1 MLADATRSVAE
12 MAVTRFGLDRARVQQ
27 ACQAVLEAQA
37 QGKSLDLVD
46 LLLDHRLLTRE
57 QAQEVRF
64 SLDKTQVDLAS
75 AKNKAVNGHAGD
87 GLTGNGLTGNGQTG
101 NGQTGNGAT
110 TNGAGAV
117 AGTQE
122 LRTLGEY
129 RILRRLGEGG
139 MGAVFLAYQQSEDR
153 QVAIKVLP
161 DHLAGNQVALDR
173 FYREARS
180 GKLLNHPNIV
190 RNIAE
195 GQDRQTGRHYLV
207 LEYVDGVSAQALLDR
222 FGNLKVSDA
231 VHIILDIAR
240 ALEHAHSRNVV
251 HRDIKP
257 GNILITNTG
266 VAKLSDL
273 GLAKRTDETSH
284 LTHARQGFGT
294 PYYMPYEQA
303 MNARSANG
311 RSDIFALGATLYHL
325 VTGEVPFAGANHV
338 EIVEKKNLG
347 FYELASVRNPAV
359 PAVLDQIL
367 EKMLAR
373 EPRDRY
379 QTASELIVDLE
390 RSGLAPVVP
399 SFVDA
404 DKALQDPVVQQRLTI
419 AAQATCPDLS
429 MPQDSANS
437 ANDKPAEPP
446 AYWYVRFRDRHGQMC
461 KGKATTPQIVKRLDE
476 GRLSPHAE
484 LARQPSGN
492 YVALHRLPEFKQA
505 AARALAT
512 WPAESNGRAA
522 SHGAWFWLA
531 MSLGIGLIA
540 AGAWLLLQVYFSAG

>member
-1 MLADATRSVAE
+1 MIADATRSVAD
-12 MAVTRFGLDRARVQQ
+12 MAVARFGLDRARVQP

-37 QGKSLDLVD
+37 QGKTLDIVD
-46 LLLDHRLLTRE
+46 LLVERQLLTSE
-57 QAQEVRF
+57 QAREVRS

-75 AKNKAVNGHAGD
+75 PKNRQVNGHAA
-87 GLTGNGLTGNGQTG
+87 GLAAGTEQAA
-101 NGQTGNGAT
+101 NGAAR
-110 TNGAGAV
+110 NGAGTPA
-117 AGTQE
+117 ASPPPATQE

-139 MGAVFLAYQQSEDR
+139 MGAVYLAYQQSEDR

-161 DHLAGNQVALDR
+161 EHLAGNQIALDR

-180 GKLLNHPNIV
+180 GKQLNHPNIV
-190 RNIAE
+190 HNIAE

-207 LEYVDGVSAQALLDR
+207 LEFVDGVSAQALLDR
-222 FGNLKVSDA
+222 FGKLKVPDV
-231 VHIILDIAR
+231 VHIVLDIAR
-240 ALEHAHSRNVV
+240 ALEHAHSRNIV

-257 GNILITNTG
+257 ANILITNTG

-325 VTGEVPFAGANHV
+325 VTGEVPFSGGNAL
-338 EIVEKKNLG
+338 EIVDKKQLG
-347 FYELASVRNPAV
+347 FYELASSRNPDV

-390 RSGLAPVVP
+390 RTGLAPSVP

-404 DKALQDPVVQQRLTI
+404 DKALQDPVVQQRLSI
-419 AAQATCPDLS
+419 AAQETCPDLS
-429 MPQDSANS
+429 VPRDA
-437 ANDKPAEPP
+437 ADDKPARP
-446 AYWYVRFRDRHGQMC
+446 ADYWYVRFRDRHGQIC
-461 KGKATTPQIVKRLDE
+461 KGKATTDQIARRLEE

-484 LARQPSGN
+484 LSRQATGK
-492 YVALHRLPEFKQA
+492 YVALHRVPEFKKA
-505 AARALAT
+505 AAQALAS
-512 WPAESNGRAA
+512 WPAAKNGDVAKQ
-522 SHGAWFWLA
+522 GTWFWLA
-531 MSLGIGLIA
+531 LGVGIALIA
-540 AGAWLLLQVYFSAG
+540 GGAWLLLQVYLSTG